1 MFSRII
7 VAIDLE
13 SETAP
18 DKLLRFAGDIARTYD
33 ADVHLLHVIRAAP
46 AIVSQYLESGY
57 EKLASRAV
65 EERLDT
71 LASSLHVGAGKIGT
85 TVRFGEIYQEILG
98 FADRISADLIVLESH
113 KPGVADYLLGSN
125 AARVVR
131 HATCSVVVLR

>member
-1 MFSRII
+1 MFSRIV

-13 SETAP
+13 SETPP

-33 ADVHLLHVIRAAP
+33 ADVHLLHVIPAAP

-57 EKLASRAV
+57 EELASREA

-71 LASSLHVGAGKIGT
+71 LASSLHVGAGTIAT
-85 TVRFGEIYQEILG
+85 TVRFGVIYQEILG
-98 FADRISADLIVLESH
+98 FADKISADLIVLESH

>member
-1 MFSRII
+1 MFSTII
-7 VAIDLE
+7 VPVDLE
-13 SETAP
+13 SEKSP
-18 DKLLRFAGDIARTYD
+18 DKLLQAASDIARVNH

-57 EKLASRAV
+57 EKLASKAV
-65 EERLDT
+65 EKRLDA
-71 LASSLHVGAGKIGT
+71 LAAGLDIGTGKIGT

-98 FADRISADLIVLESH
+98 FADKISADLIVLESH

-131 HATCSVVVLR
+131 HATCSVFVLR

>member
-1 MFSRII
+1 MFSTII
-7 VAIDLE
+7 VAVDLE
-13 SETAP
+13 SENAP
-18 DKLLRFAGDIARTYD
+18 DKLLQVASDIARTNN

-57 EKLASRAV
+57 EKLASRTA
-65 EERLDT
+65 EEKLDA
-71 LASSLHVGAGKIGT
+71 LAAGLDIGAGRVAT

-98 FADRISADLIVLESH
+98 FADKVSADLILLESH

-131 HATCSVVVLR
+131 HATCSVFVLR